1 MCEGDPELL
10 FCENETN
17 SRRLYGTNAVGFFK
31 DGISDYVVGGV
42 LAAVNPD
49 RLGTKAA
56 ALYRLT
62 LPAEGLRRRLAPG
75 TPGLA
80 DFDAAMRQRWT
91 EANEFYDALQRDIAD
106 PTPNWY
112 SVRRPAGMLWSKQL
126 YCFDIPE
133 WVRGD
138 PLQPEP
144 PRSRRQGRNGDRLHL
159 NNADIVSMP
168 DKWEYPWHA
177 AWDLAFHCATLALV
191 DLDFAKDQLLLLTR
205 DWHMHR
211 TGSCV

>member
-1 MCEGDPELL
+1 MCDGDPELL

-31 DGISDYVVGGV
+31 DGISDYVVGGD

-80 DFDAAMRQRWT
+80 DFDAAMRQRRT

-106 PTPNWY
+106 PDTKLVQRQAARRHAVVEAALLLRHPRVGTRR
-112 SVRRPAGMLWSKQL
+112 SAATRTAAVAKAGTQPRPAA
-126 YCFDIPE
+126 PE
-133 WVRGD
+133 
-138 PLQPEP
+138 
-144 PRSRRQGRNGDRLHL
+144 
-159 NNADIVSMP
+159 
-168 DKWEYPWHA
+168 
-177 AWDLAFHCATLALV
+177 
-191 DLDFAKDQLLLLTR
+191 
-205 DWHMHR
+205 
-211 TGSCV
+211 